1 MNKYLLVLIL
11 ISPQLFALERVFY
24 KAKQT
29 KDFVESTFLIK
40 NPMRGK
46 ERAKYRQLKEDYL
59 TRIIIESNNKVIYNV
74 YTSPN
79 INKYPIL
86 KFRFRNSFYED
97 NVTVTTI
104 NNNKKTT
111 KTVLGKNYIKSRW
124 NVLASTDQINVST
137 RDENIYTNAKLWKI
151 SNMDEAIKGFYGDG
165 NFSYTNEI
173 QITLAE
179 IGSTSSFP
187 IHIKSTLN
195 LDSIGIFHD
204 SHTYP
209 TTSTIAIIKVPAN
222 AIIDYQVKFKI
233 PYGCGINIVIIA
245 KEKNGTVYRINKI
258 IDVCNPDSY
267 CDGTSNGLGG

>member
-1 MNKYLLVLIL
+1 MNKYLLLLIL
-11 ISPQLFALERVFY
+11 ISSQLFALERVFY

-79 INKYPIL
+79 IAKYPIF
-86 KFRFRNSFYED
+86 KFRFRNSFYD
-97 NVTVTTI
+97 DKVTVTTI
-104 NNNKKTT
+104 NNNNKNT
-111 KTVLGKNYIKSRW
+111 KTVLGKNYIKSKW
-124 NVLASTDQINVST
+124 KVLASTDQTNMST

-151 SNMDEAIKGFYGDG
+151 SNMDEAIIGFYGDG

-173 QITLAE
+173 QIALAE
-179 IGSTSSFP
+179 IGGQSAFP
-187 IHIKSTLN
+187 IHIKSTLD
-195 LDSIGIFHD
+195 LESIGIFHD
-204 SHTYP
+204 SNIYP

-222 AIIDYQVKFKI
+222 AIIDYEVRFKI
-233 PYGCGINIVIIA
+233 PYGCDINIAVVA
-245 KEKNGTVYRINKI
+245 KEKNGTVYRINRI
-258 IDVCNPDSY
+258 IDVYGADMN

>member
-1 MNKYLLVLIL
+1 MNKYLLVLII
-11 ISPQLFALERVFY
+11 ISTQLFALERVLY
-24 KAKQT
+24 QAKQT
-29 KDFVESTFLIK
+29 QDFVVSRFIIQ

-46 ERAKYRQLKEDYL
+46 EKAKRRQLKEDYL

-79 INKYPIL
+79 IAKYPIF
-86 KFRFRNSFYED
+86 KFRFRNSFYDD

-104 NNNKKTT
+104 NNNNKKT
-111 KTVLGKNYIKSRW
+111 KNVLGKNHIKSRW
-124 NVLASTDQINVST
+124 NLLSSTDQINVST

-151 SNMDEAIKGFYGDG
+151 SNIDEAIKGFYGDG
-165 NFSYTNEI
+165 NVSYTNEI

-187 IHIKSTLN
+187 IRIKSTLD
-195 LDSIGIFHD
+195 LESIGIFHD
-204 SHTYP
+204 SDTYP

-222 AIIDYQVKFKI
+222 AIIDYEVRFKI
-233 PYGCGINIVIIA
+233 PYGCDINIAVVA
-245 KEKNGTVYRINKI
+245 KEKNGTVYRINRI